1 MKIYNT
7 EFQRLQAAMM
17 EETRLEA
24 KLAELMRQQEELV
37 KKTDE
42 LKQIMQHEQEDV
54 ERLNS
59 RNLTAFYYRVTGK
72 LGEKLSKEEQ
82 EAYAAAVRYDSAK
95 SELQAVNEKIEEYR
109 KQLSDLSGCGREYQ
123 ALLEE
128 KKEEIKKTGTPD
140 AVRIMGIEEKITF
153 QKTRQKEL
161 DEAVRAGRRAQ
172 DIAVEIM
179 NSLDEAKSWS
189 TVDIIGGGIVA
200 DLIKYDAIGNA
211 KKMTDQLQ
219 LALRN
224 FRTELAD
231 VTEEMHGDIYTEIS
245 SALCFAD
252 YFFDNLFTDWL
263 VRSKINESRNK
274 VDQTCGQIQKILQN
288 LNQIQE
294 QNICIQRQLEK
305 ELEEAVAVSE
315 AV

>member
-24 KLAELMRQQEELV
+24 KLTELMRQQEELV

-42 LKQIMQHEQEDV
+42 LKLIMQHEQEDV

-72 LGEKLSKEEQ
+72 MGEKLSKEEQ

-109 KQLSDLSGCGREYQ
+109 KQLSDLSGCGQEYQ

-140 AVRIMGIEEKITF
+140 AVRIMEIEEKITF

-161 DEAVRAGRRAQ
+161 DEAVCAGRRAQ

-189 TVDIIGGGIVA
+189 TVDIIGGRHRG
-200 DLIKYDAIGNA
+200 GP
-211 KKMTDQLQ
+211 DQ
-219 LALRN
+219 
-224 FRTELAD
+224 
-231 VTEEMHGDIYTEIS
+231 V
-245 SALCFAD
+245 
-252 YFFDNLFTDWL
+252 
-263 VRSKINESRNK
+263 
-274 VDQTCGQIQKILQN
+274 
-288 LNQIQE
+288 
-294 QNICIQRQLEK
+294 
-305 ELEEAVAVSE
+305 
-315 AV
+315 

>member
-1 MKIYNT
+1 MKIYSA
-7 EFQRLQAAMM
+7 EFQRLQADMM
-17 EETRLEA
+17 EKNRLEA

-37 KKTDE
+37 KKTEE
-42 LKQIMQHEQEDV
+42 LKQIMRNEQEDV

-59 RNLTAFYYRVTGK
+59 RNLTALYYRVTGK
-72 LGEKLSKEEQ
+72 MGEKLSKEKQ

-95 SELQAVNEKIEEYR
+95 GELQAVNEKIEGYR
-109 KQLSDLSGCGREYQ
+109 KQLADLSGCEQEYQ
-123 ALLEE
+123 ALLEG

-140 AVRIMGIEEKITF
+140 AVRIMELEEKITF

-161 DEAVRAGRRAQ
+161 EEAVRAGRRAQ
-172 DIAVEIM
+172 NIAVDIM

-189 TVDIIGGGIVA
+189 TIDIIGGGIVS
-200 DLIKYDAIGNA
+200 DMIKYDALGKA
-211 KKMTDQLQ
+211 KTMTDQLQ

-245 SALCFAD
+245 GALCFAD

-274 VDQTCGQIQKILQN
+274 VDQTCEQIQKVLQN
-288 LNQIQE
+288 LNRIQE
-294 QNICIQRQLEK
+294 QNSCMQRQLEK
-305 ELEEAVAVSE
+305 DLEEAVAASE

>member
-7 EFQRLQAAMM
+7 ELQRLQAAMM

-24 KLAELMRQQEELV
+24 KLAELMLQQEELV

-42 LKQIMQHEQEDV
+42 LKQIMRDEQEDV
-54 ERLNS
+54 DRLKS

-72 LGEKLSKEEQ
+72 MGEKLSKEEQ
-82 EAYAAAVRYDSAK
+82 EAYAAAVRYDTAK
-95 SELQAVNEKIEEYR
+95 SELQAVNEEIERYR

-128 KKEEIKKTGTPD
+128 KKEEIKKTGTSD
-140 AVRIMGIEEKITF
+140 AVRIMETEEKIAF
-153 QKTRQKEL
+153 LKTRQKEL
-161 DEAVRAGRRAQ
+161 EEAVCAGRRAQ
-172 DIAVEIM
+172 DITVDIM

-189 TVDIIGGGIVA
+189 TIDIIGGGFVS
-200 DLIKYDAIGNA
+200 DMIKYDALGKA
-211 KKMTDQLQ
+211 KTMTDQLQ
-219 LALRN
+219 LALHN

-231 VTEEMHGDIYTEIS
+231 VTEEIHGDIYTEIS
-245 SALCFAD
+245 STLCFAD

-274 VDQTCGQIQKILQN
+274 VDQTCGQIQKVLQN
-288 LNQIQE
+288 LNRIQE
-294 QNICIQRQLEK
+294 QNIRMQRQLEK